1 MELLLPVF
9 LKLFPNMLPSTF
21 QDKMKEQEALKR
33 RLNARIE
40 YAKFLQDTIKEMAKE
55 IQNSQSGE
63 MKKTAKDLDEF
74 MNKVRTGARV
84 SNDEIL
90 GFAKL
95 FNDELTLD
103 NISRLDY
110 DGKVTPEEVVSVA
123 MYLKDTLGK
132 EGIHKL
138 ISNLSKDSVQL
149 IVKDSFPSHLGTS
162 MINFFTTENE
172 SFSKPNESQ
181 SPP

>member
-1 MELLLPVF
+1 
-9 LKLFPNMLPSTF
+9 MLPSTF

-103 NISRLDY
+103 NISRPLLVNMCKYMGINPYGTD
-110 DGKVTPEEVVSVA
+110 A
-123 MYLKDTLGK
+123 YLRYMLRKRLQ
-132 EGIHKL
+132 E
-138 ISNLSKDSVQL
+138 
-149 IVKDSFPSHLGTS
+149 
-162 MINFFTTENE
+162 
-172 SFSKPNESQ
+172 
-181 SPP
+181 